1 VEEEKSSILN
11 LLTAGTSDAITMV
24 EAAAKEASDKQML
37 DALAKSHEII
47 KKIIEAEKDYLALYK
62 DKY

>member
-1 VEEEKSSILN
+1 
-11 LLTAGTSDAITMV
+11 MV

-47 KKIIEAEKDYLALYK
+47 KKIIEAEKDYLSLYK

>member
-24 EAAAKEASDKQML
+24 EAAAKEVSDKQML
-37 DALAKSHEII
+37 DALAKSHKII

>member
-1 VEEEKSSILN
+1 
-11 LLTAGTSDAITMV
+11 
-24 EAAAKEASDKQML
+24 ML

-62 DKY
+62 NKY